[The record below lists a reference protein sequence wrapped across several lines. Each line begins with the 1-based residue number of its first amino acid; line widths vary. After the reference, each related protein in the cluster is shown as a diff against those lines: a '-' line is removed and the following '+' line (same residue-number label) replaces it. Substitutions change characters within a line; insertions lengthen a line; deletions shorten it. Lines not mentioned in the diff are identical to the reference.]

1 MAVKLG
7 WLDSVCHCFHH
18 QGKNMFVVQIVF
30 FYLYF
35 ETTMKAYEII
45 KQTRRERWEKKHT
58 NTNASVIKKNIQCIN
73 HIYSFLI
80 IINKYVAILI
90 FHKPWIYHHS
100 SFLNSQFLSWSSTIT
115 LDHHDFKSTM
125 ALIFVSS
132 LPIIYLISKQFHV
145 ELLNRW
151 CSKLS

>member
-1 MAVKLG
+1 MKLG
-7 WLDSVCHCFHH
+7 WLDSVCHRFHH
-18 QGKNMFVVQIVF
+18 QGTSMFVIQIVF

-45 KQTRRERWEKKHT
+45 KQTRREWWGKNIQIQMLQWPK
-58 NTNASVIKKNIQCIN
+58 NNIQCIN

-80 IINKYVAILI
+80 FINKYVAILI

-125 ALIFVSS
+125 ALIFLSS